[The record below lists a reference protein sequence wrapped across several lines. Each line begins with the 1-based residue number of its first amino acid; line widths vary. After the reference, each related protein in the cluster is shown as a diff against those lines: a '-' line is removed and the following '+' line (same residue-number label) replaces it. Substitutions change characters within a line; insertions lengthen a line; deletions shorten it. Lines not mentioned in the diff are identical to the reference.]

1 MKLQNNTLRIAGA
14 IFLSLLAFFLFMK
27 LLGLERMTELR
38 VFNLLIV
45 IYFSNR
51 LVQLNYI
58 DDDKVDYVQNLF
70 SILGANLLAVFASTI
85 AVIGYIQL
93 IDSGLIHA
101 FENQLLWGSHLNLF
115 QIFVGLLLE
124 GMSGS
129 MIVAFGIMQYWKNH
143 KRVRRTLH
151 LKRKLEV

>member
-93 IDSGLIHA
+93 FDSGLIHA